1 MPITFPLTIGGVRVG
16 LLIGFRAE
24 AHGVVD
30 VGMLTAAALA
40 YAAVTGLSIY
50 VAGRIE
56 PRLSDRGRELFDRLA
71 GILLTAIAFTL
82 LASGVTR
89 LVTDVLHDIKIL

>member
-1 MPITFPLTIGGVRVG
+1 M
-16 LLIGFRAE
+16 
-24 AHGVVD
+24 GVVA
-30 VGMLTAAALA
+30 VAMLTVAALA
-40 YAAVTGLSIY
+40 YAAVTGFSLY
-50 VAGRIE
+50 LAGRIE

-89 LVTDVLHDIKIL
+89 LVTDVLQSLKIP

>member
-1 MPITFPLTIGGVRVG
+1 MPITFPLTIGGATVG

-30 VGMLTAAALA
+30 VAMLTVAALA

-71 GILLTAIAFTL
+71 GILLTAIAFSL

-89 LVTDVLHDIKIL
+89 LITDVLQDLKIL